1 MYDTIDSIESYQMIV
16 TPAMVDAAMVEM
28 ANITPALKRSDC
40 ERLILAAIRSTHAR
54 DRDTSTRQ
62 NSLTATAMMQ
72 APHGATYV
80 WCNNE
85 LWYAIELRNYLK
97 RADLI
102 IRMPRWLDTGAPYSV
117 RGQIIVDHAL
127 RLTPE
132 QRELIIKINERNNT

>member
-1 MYDTIDSIESYQMIV
+1 MIV

-80 WCNNE
+80 WCNQKT
-85 LWYAIELRNYLK
+85 WYAMELRRFLK
-97 RADLI
+97 RADLHI
-102 IRMPRWLDTGAPYSV
+102 EGQRWLDTNAPHSM

-132 QRELIIKINERNNT
+132 QRELINHINERNKK